1 MEYRIIV
8 QIFYDQH
15 EILYLTILKVKLHS
29 VEMPE
34 ELEVHSMHIQV
45 HLNKLECSGKVHLF
59 QSFNSNCETR
69 VLNKFNAH
77 RLK

>member
-1 MEYRIIV
+1 MGFRIIV

-34 ELEVHSMHIQV
+34 ELEVHSMHI
-45 HLNKLECSGKVHLF
+45 
-59 QSFNSNCETR
+59 
-69 VLNKFNAH
+69 
-77 RLK
+77 